1 VDSSTWPSQY
11 PPSAKVFVSALG
23 TTVRQAGGF
32 QNQRK
37 IDYDLNVALAK
48 AAQSAGATIYALI
61 STSGANS
68 TSRIPYSRMKGELD
82 DAVSAMGFEH
92 CIIVKP
98 GLLVGERQDSR
109 PGEFAARKVATWLGG
124 FGDGR
129 WKDSWAQ
136 DAHVVARAT
145 VAAVLQ
151 VRDGSNVDKVRV
163 LDQKE
168 IVRLG
173 KS

>member
-1 VDSSTWPSQY
+1 
-11 PPSAKVFVSALG
+11 
-23 TTVRQAGGF
+23 
-32 QNQRK
+32 
-37 IDYDLNVALAK
+37 
-48 AAQSAGATIYALI
+48 
-61 STSGANS
+61 
-68 TSRIPYSRMKGELD
+68 MKGELD

-136 DAHVVARAT
+136 DEDVVARAT
-145 VAAVLQ
+145 VAAVLE
-151 VRDGSNVDKVRV
+151 VRDGTNVDKVRV
-163 LDQKE
+163 LGQKE